1 MKTVW
6 RVFSYLKRY
15 PWMAAG
21 TLTCA
26 ILSTLMVIVFPA
38 TAKWIIDDVVR
49 ANRPDKLLPLILLA
63 AVAFLVQHGF
73 KALRLVLNNTFEQRV
88 IFDLRSDLYSHI
100 QLLPLRWFDNRA
112 TGDLMTRVIEDV
124 NSVERVLIDGIEQG
138 VVAILQVVIVISV
151 MFYLNVKLALLALV
165 PFPLLI
171 AGALTYTLTAHRR
184 YRSQRRASSNMNAL
198 LHDNLAGVRQIK
210 SFVRER
216 EEHARFNRVS
226 DQLRHATLVVMRV
239 WAIYSPSMSM
249 FEAIGALL
257 VLGFGGHAVLTGAMQ
272 IGDLVAFLMLTA
284 FLYDPVSRLHQLN
297 QLVQAGRAAGE
308 RVFEILDE
316 QVEAGAVAG
325 IGDPGTAITDRGYKA
340 RILGDIRYEN
350 VSFSY
355 VEGLPALRC
364 VSFHAPPGATVALVG
379 ATGAGKST
387 LVNLLVRF
395 YEFTS
400 GEIHIDGKPVR
411 EYELRTLRE
420 AIGVVTQES
429 FLFNGSIRENLLMGK
444 PDATDAELWRAV
456 DAANA
461 RQFIERLPDGL
472 ESVVGERGV
481 KLSVGEKQRLSIA
494 RSLLKDPP
502 ILILDEATASVDTA
516 TERLIQEALERLMAN
531 RTSIVIAHRLST
543 IVYAWKICAA
553 VPAKFAR
560 GLATAR
566 DRVAGGNHYLGKS
579 RARAAITGL
588 RRIPLSGRR
597 WCRCGRSRNRDGL
610 AGLQFTTVF
619 DVVGFLQFIDAY
631 FVHFGY
637 GRQCLSAR
645 HDVRVAHSGGMRRR
659 HGWSGRIRRRGR
671 ALSNHDPWPDVGNFL
686 LQL

>member
-6 RVFSYLKRY
+6 RVFAYLKRY
-15 PWMAAG
+15 PSLAAG
-21 TLTCA
+21 TLGCA
-26 ILSTLMVIVFPA
+26 IIGRLIVIVFPA
-38 TAKWIIDDVVR
+38 VTKRIIDDVVR
-49 ANRPDKLLPLILLA
+49 QNHPEKLLPLVLFA
-63 AVAFLVQHGF
+63 AAAFLLQHLF
-73 KALRLVLNNTFEQRV
+73 NALRLILNNTFEQKV

-138 VVAILQVVIVISV
+138 VVAILQVIIVVSV
-151 MFYLNVKLALLALV
+151 MFYLNVKLTLLALL
-165 PFPLLI
+165 PFPLLV

-184 YRSQRRASSNMNAL
+184 YRSQRRAASNMNAL

-216 EEHARFNRVS
+216 QEHARFNRVS
-226 DQLRHATLVVMRV
+226 DQLRPATLVVMRV

-257 VLGFGGHAVLTGAMQ
+257 VVGFGSRAVLAGTMQ
-272 IGDLVAFLMLTA
+272 LGDLVAFLMLTA
-284 FLYDPVSRLHQLN
+284 FLYDPISRLHQLN

-316 QVEAGAVAG
+316 PVEPGVVAASGDRGAG
-325 IGDPGTAITDRGYKA
+325 ITDPGYKT

-355 VEGLPALRC
+355 VEGLPALRN

-400 GEIHIDGKPVR
+400 GQIYIDKKPIR
-411 EYELRTLRE
+411 EYELRGLRE

-444 PDATDAELWRAV
+444 PDASDAELWRAV

-494 RSLLKDPP
+494 RALLKDPP

-543 IVYAWKICAA
+543 IVHADQIL
-553 VPAKFAR
+553 V
-560 GLATAR
+560 L
-566 DRVAGGNHYLGKS
+566 DH
-579 RARAAITGL
+579 
-588 RRIPLSGRR
+588 
-597 WCRCGRSRNRDGL
+597 
-610 AGLQFTTVF
+610 
-619 DVVGFLQFIDAY
+619 
-631 FVHFGY
+631 
-637 GRQCLSAR
+637 
-645 HDVRVAHSGGMRRR
+645 
-659 HGWSGRIRRRGR
+659 GRIIERGTHDKL
-671 ALSNHDPWPDVGNFL
+671 LSLGGKYTRLCEQSL
-686 LQL
+686 LETSPLRETEPPAEIVASHTAETEKELPVC

>member
-6 RVFSYLKRY
+6 RVFAYLKRY

-21 TLTCA
+21 TFSCA
-26 ILSTLMVIVFPA
+26 ILT
-38 TAKWIIDDVVR
+38 
-49 ANRPDKLLPLILLA
+49 LA
-63 AVAFLVQHGF
+63 AVAFLLQHVF
-73 KALRLVLNNTFEQRV
+73 NSLRIILNNTFEQKV

-138 VVAILQVVIVISV
+138 VVAVLQIVIVLAV
-151 MFYLNVKLALLALV
+151 MFYWNAKLAILALV

-171 AGALTYTLTAHRR
+171 GGALAYTLTAHRR
-184 YRSQRRASSNMNAL
+184 YRLQRRASSTINAL
-198 LHDNLAGVRQIK
+198 LHDNLAGIRQIK
-210 SFVRER
+210 SFVREL
-216 EEHARFNRVS
+216 EEHARFNRAS
-226 DQLRHATLVVMRV
+226 DQLRRATLVVMRV

-257 VLGFGGHAVLTGAMQ
+257 ILGFGAHAALTGEMQ

-316 QVEAGAVAG
+316 PCEPGIVAGAALKHHAPSIASPLGEGERIKVRRFSAEASEKIQPSPYPLPLKG
-325 IGDPGTAITDRGYKA
+325 RGEAISRKA
-340 RILGDIRYEN
+340 ALHEHDHIPIAGDIRYED

-355 VEGLPALRC
+355 TEGLPALRR
-364 VSFHAPPGATVALVG
+364 VSFHAPPGATIALVG

-400 GEIHIDGKPVR
+400 GQIYVDGKPIR
-411 EYELRTLRE
+411 NYELHALRE

-444 PDATDAELWRAV
+444 PDATDAELWRTV

-461 RQFIERLPDGL
+461 REFIERLPDGL

-481 KLSVGEKQRLSIA
+481 RLSVGEKQRLSIA
-494 RSLLKDPP
+494 RALLKDPP

-543 IVYAWKICAA
+543 IVHADQIL
-553 VPAKFAR
+553 V
-560 GLATAR
+560 L
-566 DRVAGGNHYLGKS
+566 DH
-579 RARAAITGL
+579 
-588 RRIPLSGRR
+588 
-597 WCRCGRSRNRDGL
+597 
-610 AGLQFTTVF
+610 
-619 DVVGFLQFIDAY
+619 
-631 FVHFGY
+631 
-637 GRQCLSAR
+637 
-645 HDVRVAHSGGMRRR
+645 
-659 HGWSGRIRRRGR
+659 GRIIERGTHDKLV
-671 ALSNHDPWPDVGNFL
+671 ALDGKYARLCRQSL
-686 LQL
+686 LEASPLRETEPREEIVASQTLEKEERLPV

>member
-15 PWMAAG
+15 PWIAAG
-21 TLTCA
+21 TLSCA
-26 ILSTLMVIVFPA
+26 ILTTLMVIVFPSA
-38 TAKWIIDDVVR
+38 TKWIINDVVR
-49 ANRPDKLLPLILLA
+49 AQRPDKLLPLILLA
-63 AVAFLVQHGF
+63 AVAFLLQHVF
-73 KALRLVLNNTFEQRV
+73 NSLRIILNNTFEQKV

-138 VVAILQVVIVISV
+138 VVAVLQIVIVLAV
-151 MFYLNVKLALLALV
+151 MFYWNAKLAILALV

-171 AGALTYTLTAHRR
+171 GGALAYTLTAHRR
-184 YRSQRRASSNMNAL
+184 YRLQRRASSAINAL
-198 LHDNLAGVRQIK
+198 LHDNLAGIRQIK
-210 SFVRER
+210 SFARER
-216 EEHARFNRVS
+216 EEHARFNRAS
-226 DQLRHATLVVMRV
+226 DQLRRTTLVVMRV

-249 FEAIGALL
+249 FEATGALL
-257 VLGFGGHAVLTGAMQ
+257 ILGFGGYAALTGAMQ

-297 QLVQAGRAAGE
+297 QLIQAGRAAGE

-316 QVEAGAVAG
+316 PAEPGIATDADCRASVSDANLQVRRLTQT
-325 IGDPGTAITDRGYKA
+325 PYKSAHAA
-340 RILGDIRYEN
+340 RILGDIRYED

-355 VEGLPALRC
+355 AEGLPALRR
-364 VSFHAPPGATVALVG
+364 VSFHAPPGATIALVG

-387 LVNLLVRF
+387 LVNLLARF
-395 YEFTS
+395 YEFSS
-400 GEIHIDGKPVR
+400 GQIYVDGKPIR
-411 EYELRTLRE
+411 DYELRALRE

-461 RQFIERLPDGL
+461 REFIERLPQGL

-494 RSLLKDPP
+494 RALLKDPP

-543 IVYAWKICAA
+543 IVHADQILVLDHGRIIERGAHDELVALAGKYAQLCRQSLLEAS
-553 VPAKFAR
+553 PLR
-560 GLATAR
+560 ETEPE
-566 DRVAGGNHYLGKS
+566 
-579 RARAAITGL
+579 AAIGVPQ
-588 RRIPLSGRR
+588 IPETEEQLS
-597 WCRCGRSRNRDGL
+597 
-610 AGLQFTTVF
+610 V
-619 DVVGFLQFIDAY
+619 
-631 FVHFGY
+631 
-637 GRQCLSAR
+637 
-645 HDVRVAHSGGMRRR
+645 
-659 HGWSGRIRRRGR
+659 
-671 ALSNHDPWPDVGNFL
+671 
-686 LQL
+686 

>member
-6 RVFSYLKRY
+6 RVFAYLKRY
-15 PWMAAG
+15 PWLAAG
-21 TLTCA
+21 TLACA
-26 ILSTLMVIVFPA
+26 IMGTLMVIVFPSV
-38 TAKWIIDDVVR
+38 TKWIIDDVVR

-63 AVAFLVQHGF
+63 TVAFLVQHVF
-73 KALRLVLNNTFEQRV
+73 NSLRIILNNTFEQKV

-138 VVAILQVVIVISV
+138 VVAVLQIIIVVAV
-151 MFYLNVKLALLALV
+151 MFYLNATLALLALV
-165 PFPLLI
+165 PLPLLI
-171 AGALTYTLTAHRR
+171 AGALGYTLTAHRR
-184 YRSQRRASSNMNAL
+184 YRLQRRAASNINAL
-198 LHDNLAGVRQIK
+198 LHDNLAGIRQIK
-210 SFVRER
+210 SFARER
-216 EEHARFNRVS
+216 EEHGRFNRAS
-226 DQLRHATLVVMRV
+226 DQLRHATLVVMRT

-257 VLGFGGHAVLTGAMQ
+257 VLGFGSHAVLTGSLQ
-272 IGDLVAFLMLTA
+272 LGDLVAILMLTA
-284 FLYDPVSRLHQLN
+284 FLYDPISRLHQLN

-316 QVEAGAVAG
+316 ETEPGVVADVIRKPGAPWEGRADQKAAQIIV
-325 IGDPGTAITDRGYKA
+325 RESA
-340 RILGDIRYEN
+340 RILGDIRYED

-355 VEGLPALRC
+355 VEELPALRHI
-364 VSFHAPPGATVALVG
+364 SFHAAPGTTTALVG

-395 YEFTS
+395 YEFDS
-400 GEIHIDGKPVR
+400 GQIYVDDKPIR
-411 EYELRTLRE
+411 GYDLRSLRE

-444 PDATDAELWRAV
+444 PAATDVGLWRAV

-494 RSLLKDPP
+494 RALLKDPP

-516 TERLIQEALERLMAN
+516 TERLIQEALEHLMAN

-543 IVYAWKICAA
+543 IVHADQIL
-553 VPAKFAR
+553 VLDHGRIVER
-560 GLATAR
+560 GTHEELLAT
-566 DRVAGGNHYLGKS
+566 DRKYAQLCRQSLLESSPQREAEPQEEIITSEVAEPEEE
-579 RARAAITGL
+579 R
-588 RRIPLSGRR
+588 
-597 WCRCGRSRNRDGL
+597 
-610 AGLQFTTVF
+610 LQV
-619 DVVGFLQFIDAY
+619 
-631 FVHFGY
+631 
-637 GRQCLSAR
+637 
-645 HDVRVAHSGGMRRR
+645 
-659 HGWSGRIRRRGR
+659 
-671 ALSNHDPWPDVGNFL
+671 
-686 LQL
+686 

>member
-6 RVFSYLKRY
+6 RVFAYLKRY
-15 PWMAAG
+15 PWLAAG

-26 ILSTLMVIVFPA
+26 ILGTLMVIVFPSV
-38 TAKWIIDDVVR
+38 TKWIIDDVVR

-63 AVAFLVQHGF
+63 TVAFLVQHF
-73 KALRLVLNNTFEQRV
+73 FNSLRIILNNTFEQKV

-138 VVAILQVVIVISV
+138 VVAVLQIVIVVAV
-151 MFYLNVKLALLALV
+151 MFYWNAKLALLALA
-165 PFPLLI
+165 PLPLLI
-171 AGALTYTLTAHRR
+171 AGALAYTLTAHRR
-184 YRSQRRASSNMNAL
+184 YRLQRRAASNINAL

-210 SFVRER
+210 SFARER
-216 EEHARFNRVS
+216 EEHARFNRAS
-226 DQLRHATLVVMRV
+226 DQLRHATLVVMRT

-257 VLGFGGHAVLTGAMQ
+257 VLGFGSHDVLTGSLQ
-272 IGDLVAFLMLTA
+272 LGDLVGILMLMA
-284 FLYDPVSRLHQLN
+284 FLYDPISRLHQLN

-308 RVFEILDE
+308 RVFELLDE
-316 QVEAGAVAG
+316 DAEPGVVAKIESVGEPDRFTDLKHNDTREAVSF
-325 IGDPGTAITDRGYKA
+325 PYK
-340 RILGDIRYEN
+340 RVLPIIGDIRYED

-355 VEGLPALRC
+355 VDGLSALRHI
-364 VSFHAPPGATVALVG
+364 SFHAMPGTTTALVG

-395 YEFTS
+395 YEFDS
-400 GEIHIDGKPVR
+400 GQIYVDDKPVR
-411 EYELRTLRE
+411 EYDLRTLRE
-420 AIGVVTQES
+420 AVGVVTQES

-444 PDATDAELWRAV
+444 PTATDAELWRAV

-461 RQFIERLPDGL
+461 RQFIERLPQGL

-494 RSLLKDPP
+494 RALLKDPP

-516 TERLIQEALERLMAN
+516 TERLIQEALEHLMAN

-543 IVYAWKICAA
+543 IVGADQILVLDHGRVVERGTHEELLVLDQKYAQLCRQSLLESSPQPEAGPQEEII
-553 VPAKFAR
+553 
-560 GLATAR
+560 TSE
-566 DRVAGGNHYLGKS
+566 VAEPEEERL
-579 RARAAITGL
+579 
-588 RRIPLSGRR
+588 P
-597 WCRCGRSRNRDGL
+597 
-610 AGLQFTTVF
+610 V
-619 DVVGFLQFIDAY
+619 
-631 FVHFGY
+631 
-637 GRQCLSAR
+637 
-645 HDVRVAHSGGMRRR
+645 
-659 HGWSGRIRRRGR
+659 
-671 ALSNHDPWPDVGNFL
+671 
-686 LQL
+686 

>member
-1 MKTVW
+1 MNTVW
-6 RVFSYLKRY
+6 RVFAYLKRY
-15 PWMAAG
+15 PWLAAG
-21 TLTCA
+21 TLACA
-26 ILSTLMVIVFPA
+26 IMGTLMVIVFPSV
-38 TAKWIIDDVVR
+38 TKWIIDDVVR

-63 AVAFLVQHGF
+63 AVAFLVQHF
-73 KALRLVLNNTFEQRV
+73 FNSLRIILNNTFEQKV

-138 VVAILQVVIVISV
+138 VVAVLQIVIVVAV
-151 MFYLNVKLALLALV
+151 MFYWNAKLALLALV
-165 PFPLLI
+165 PLPLLI
-171 AGALTYTLTAHRR
+171 AGALAYTLTAHRR
-184 YRSQRRASSNMNAL
+184 YRLQRRAASNINAL

-210 SFVRER
+210 SFARER
-216 EEHARFNRVS
+216 EEHARFNRAS
-226 DQLRHATLVVMRV
+226 DQLRHATLVVMRT

-257 VLGFGGHAVLTGAMQ
+257 VLGFGSHAVLTGSLQ
-272 IGDLVAFLMLTA
+272 LGDLVGILMLMA
-284 FLYDPVSRLHQLN
+284 FLYDPISRLHQLN

-316 QVEAGAVAG
+316 DAEPGVAAAV
-325 IGDPGTAITDRGYKA
+325 GDPGTATIDRGYRA
-340 RILGDIRYEN
+340 PIIGDIRYED

-355 VEGLPALRC
+355 VDGLSALRHI
-364 VSFHAPPGATVALVG
+364 SFHALPGTTTALVG

-395 YEFTS
+395 YEFDS
-400 GEIHIDGKPVR
+400 GQIYVDDKPVR
-411 EYELRTLRE
+411 EYDLRTLRE

-444 PDATDAELWRAV
+444 PTASDTELWRAV

-461 RQFIERLPDGL
+461 RHFIERLPQGL

-494 RSLLKDPP
+494 RALLKDPP

-516 TERLIQEALERLMAN
+516 TERLIQEALEHLMAN

-543 IVYAWKICAA
+543 IVGADQILVLDHGRVVERGTHEELLVLDQKYAQLCRQSLLESSPRRQAEPQEEI
-553 VPAKFAR
+553 V
-560 GLATAR
+560 TSE
-566 DRVAGGNHYLGKS
+566 VAEPEEERL
-579 RARAAITGL
+579 
-588 RRIPLSGRR
+588 P
-597 WCRCGRSRNRDGL
+597 
-610 AGLQFTTVF
+610 V
-619 DVVGFLQFIDAY
+619 
-631 FVHFGY
+631 
-637 GRQCLSAR
+637 
-645 HDVRVAHSGGMRRR
+645 
-659 HGWSGRIRRRGR
+659 
-671 ALSNHDPWPDVGNFL
+671 
-686 LQL
+686 

>member
-15 PWMAAG
+15 PLIAAG

-26 ILSTLMVIVFPA
+26 VLSTLMVIVFPA
-38 TAKWIIDDVVR
+38 AAKWIIDDVVR
-49 ANRPDKLLPLILLA
+49 ANRPDKLLPLIMLA
-63 AVAFLVQHGF
+63 TGAFLVQHGF
-73 KALRLVLNNTFEQRV
+73 NALRIVLNNTFEQRV

-138 VVAILQVVIVISV
+138 VVAILQVLIVISV
-151 MFYLNVKLALLALV
+151 MFYLNIKLTLLALV
-165 PFPLLI
+165 PFPLLV

-184 YRSQRRASSNMNAL
+184 YRLQRRASSNMNAL

-249 FEAIGALL
+249 FEAIGALF
-257 VLGFGGHAVLTGAMQ
+257 VLGFGAHAVLTGTMQ

-284 FLYDPVSRLHQLN
+284 FLYDPISRLHQLN

-316 QVEAGAVAG
+316 PVEPGSAPLADDASGLGSASPLREGKRIEVRGFSRDGADLHERRQPSPYSAAYLQREREQ
-325 IGDPGTAITDRGYKA
+325 IA
-340 RILGDIRYEN
+340 GDIRYEN

-355 VEGLPALRC
+355 VEGLSALRH

-400 GEIHIDGKPVR
+400 GQIYIDGKPIH
-411 EYELRTLRE
+411 EYGLRILRE

-444 PDATDAELWRAV
+444 PDATDVELWRAV

-472 ESVVGERGV
+472 QSVVGERGV

-494 RSLLKDPP
+494 RALLKDPP

-543 IVYAWKICAA
+543 IVHADQILVLDHGRIIERGTHHELVALSGKYARLCQQSLLEASPLREAELRTEI
-553 VPAKFAR
+553 VPAQDLEKEER
-560 GLATAR
+560 LP
-566 DRVAGGNHYLGKS
+566 V
-579 RARAAITGL
+579 
-588 RRIPLSGRR
+588 
-597 WCRCGRSRNRDGL
+597 
-610 AGLQFTTVF
+610 
-619 DVVGFLQFIDAY
+619 
-631 FVHFGY
+631 
-637 GRQCLSAR
+637 
-645 HDVRVAHSGGMRRR
+645 
-659 HGWSGRIRRRGR
+659 
-671 ALSNHDPWPDVGNFL
+671 
-686 LQL
+686 

>member
-6 RVFSYLKRY
+6 RVFGYLKRY
-15 PWMAAG
+15 PALALG
-21 TLTCA
+21 TLGCA
-26 ILSTLMVIVFPA
+26 ITGTLMVIVFPGV
-38 TAKWIIDDVVR
+38 TKWIIDDVVR
-49 ANRPDKLLPLILLA
+49 QHHPEKLMPLVLLA
-63 AVAFLVQHGF
+63 FVAFLLQHGF
-73 KALRLVLNNTFEQRV
+73 NALRIVLNNTFEQKV

-138 VVAILQVVIVISV
+138 VVAVLQVLIVIGM
-151 MFYLNVKLALLALV
+151 MFYLNAKLALLALA
-165 PFPLLI
+165 PFPLLV
-171 AGALTYTLTAHRR
+171 AGTLTYTLTAHRR
-184 YRSQRRASSNMNAL
+184 YRLQRRASSNMNAL

-210 SFVRER
+210 SFVREN

-226 DQLRHATLVVMRV
+226 DQLRRATLVVMRV
-239 WAIYSPSMSM
+239 WAIYSPSMSL
-249 FEAIGALL
+249 FESVGALV
-257 VLGFGGHAVLTGAMQ
+257 VLGFGSHAVLTGSMQ
-272 IGDLVAFLMLTA
+272 IGDLVAFLMLIA
-284 FLYDPVSRLHQLN
+284 FLYDPLSRLHQLN

-316 QVEAGAVAG
+316 PAEPGAVVG
-325 IGDPGTAITDRGYKA
+325 RTDPGRASMEAEPELT
-340 RILGDIRYEN
+340 RILGDIRYQD

-355 VEGLPALRC
+355 AEGLHALRN

-400 GEIHIDGKPVR
+400 GQIYIDRKPIR
-411 EYELRTLRE
+411 EYDLRALRE
-420 AIGVVTQES
+420 GIGVVTQES

-444 PDATDAELWRAV
+444 PQATDAELWRAV

-461 RQFIERLPDGL
+461 RQFIERLPSGL

-494 RSLLKDPP
+494 RALLKDPP

-516 TERLIQEALERLMAN
+516 TERLIQEALERLMFH

-543 IVYAWKICAA
+543 IVHANQIL
-553 VPAKFAR
+553 VLDHGRIIER
-560 GLATAR
+560 G
-566 DRVAGGNHYLGKS
+566 
-579 RARAAITGL
+579 
-588 RRIPLSGRR
+588 
-597 WCRCGRSRNRDGL
+597 
-610 AGLQFTTVF
+610 
-619 DVVGFLQFIDAY
+619 
-631 FVHFGY
+631 
-637 GRQCLSAR
+637 R
-645 HDVRVAHSGGMRRR
+645 HDELLAFGGKYARLCEQ
-659 HGWSGRIRRRGR
+659 SLLETSAQPEQETAEEI
-671 ALSNHDPWPDVGNFL
+671 ATLPIPAPDEQLSI
-686 LQL
+686 

>member
-6 RVFSYLKRY
+6 RVFAYLKRY
-15 PWMAAG
+15 PLLAVG

-26 ILSTLMVIVFPA
+26 VLGTFMVIIFPA
-38 TAKWIIDDVVR
+38 VTKWIINDVVR
-49 ANRPDKLLPLILLA
+49 TNHPEKLLPLVLLA
-63 AVAFLVQHGF
+63 AAAFLLQHGF
-73 KALRLVLNNTFEQRV
+73 NAVRIVLNNTFEQKV

-138 VVAILQVVIVISV
+138 VVAVLQIVIVTAV
-151 MFYLNVKLALLALV
+151 MFYLNAKLALLALT
-165 PFPLLI
+165 PFPFLI

-184 YRSQRRASSNMNAL
+184 YRSQRRAASAMNAL
-198 LHDNLAGVRQIK
+198 LHDNLSGVRQIK
-210 SFVRER
+210 SFAREGQ
-216 EEHARFNRVS
+216 EHTRFNRVS
-226 DQLRHATLVVMRV
+226 VQLRQRTLVVRLV

-249 FEAIGALL
+249 LEAFGAVL
-257 VLGFGGHAVLTGAMQ
+257 VLGFGSHAVLTGAMQ

-284 FLYDPVSRLHQLN
+284 FLYDPISRLHQLN
-297 QLVQAGRAAGE
+297 QLMQAGRAAGE

-316 QVEAGAVAG
+316 RVEPGWVDSKPSARVA
-325 IGDPGTAITDRGYKA
+325 
-340 RILGDIRYEN
+340 GDIRYEE

-355 VEGLPALRC
+355 ADGLPALDH
-364 VSFHAPPGATVALVG
+364 VSFHSPPGATIALVG

-395 YEFTS
+395 YEFSS
-400 GEIHIDGKPVR
+400 GEIYVDGRPIR
-411 EYELRTLRE
+411 RYGLRSLRE

-444 PDATDAELWRAV
+444 PQATDAELWLAV

-461 RQFIERLPDGL
+461 RGFIERLPSGL

-494 RSLLKDPP
+494 RALLKDPP

-516 TERLIQEALERLMAN
+516 TERLIQEALERLMFH

-543 IVYAWKICAA
+543 IVHADQIL
-553 VPAKFAR
+553 VLDHGRIIER
-560 GLATAR
+560 G
-566 DRVAGGNHYLGKS
+566 
-579 RARAAITGL
+579 
-588 RRIPLSGRR
+588 
-597 WCRCGRSRNRDGL
+597 
-610 AGLQFTTVF
+610 
-619 DVVGFLQFIDAY
+619 
-631 FVHFGY
+631 
-637 GRQCLSAR
+637 R
-645 HDVRVAHSGGMRRR
+645 HDELLAFGGKYARLCEQSLLETSPR
-659 HGWSGRIRRRGR
+659 
-671 ALSNHDPWPDVGNFL
+671 PDL
-686 LQL
+686 ETPTEITTLPIPAPDEQLPV

>member
-6 RVFSYLKRY
+6 RVFAYLKRY
-15 PWMAAG
+15 PGLAAG
-21 TLTCA
+21 TLACA
-26 ILSTLMVIVFPA
+26 IMGTLMVIVFPSV
-38 TAKWIIDDVVR
+38 TKWIIDDVVR

-63 AVAFLVQHGF
+63 AAAFLVQHLF
-73 KALRLVLNNTFEQRV
+73 NSLRIILNNTFEQKV

-138 VVAILQVVIVISV
+138 VVAVLQIVIVVAV
-151 MFYLNVKLALLALV
+151 MFYWNAKLALLALV
-165 PFPLLI
+165 PLPLLI
-171 AGALTYTLTAHRR
+171 AGALAYTLTAHRR
-184 YRSQRRASSNMNAL
+184 YRLQRRAASNINAL

-210 SFVRER
+210 SFARER
-216 EEHARFNRVS
+216 EEHARFNRAS
-226 DQLRHATLVVMRV
+226 DQLRHATLVVMRT

-257 VLGFGGHAVLTGAMQ
+257 VLGFGSHAVLTGSLQ
-272 IGDLVAFLMLTA
+272 LGDLVGILMLMA
-284 FLYDPVSRLHQLN
+284 FLYDPISRLHQLN

-316 QVEAGAVAG
+316 DAEPGVAAAV
-325 IGDPGTAITDRGYKA
+325 GDPGTATIDRGYRA
-340 RILGDIRYEN
+340 PIIGDIRYED

-355 VEGLPALRC
+355 VDGLSALRHI
-364 VSFHAPPGATVALVG
+364 SFHALPGTTTALVG

-395 YEFTS
+395 YEFDS
-400 GEIHIDGKPVR
+400 GQIYVDDKPVR
-411 EYELRTLRE
+411 EYDLRTLRE

-444 PDATDAELWRAV
+444 PTASDTELWRAV

-461 RQFIERLPDGL
+461 RHFIERLPQGL

-494 RSLLKDPP
+494 RALLKDPP

-516 TERLIQEALERLMAN
+516 TERLIQEALEHLMAN

-543 IVYAWKICAA
+543 IVGADQILVLDHGRVVERGTHEELLVLDQKYAQLCRQSLLESSPRRQAEPQEEI
-553 VPAKFAR
+553 V
-560 GLATAR
+560 TSE
-566 DRVAGGNHYLGKS
+566 VAEPEEERL
-579 RARAAITGL
+579 
-588 RRIPLSGRR
+588 P
-597 WCRCGRSRNRDGL
+597 
-610 AGLQFTTVF
+610 V
-619 DVVGFLQFIDAY
+619 
-631 FVHFGY
+631 
-637 GRQCLSAR
+637 
-645 HDVRVAHSGGMRRR
+645 
-659 HGWSGRIRRRGR
+659 
-671 ALSNHDPWPDVGNFL
+671 
-686 LQL
+686 